1 MEKKIV
7 GIINKHTESQK
18 RICKK
23 YNSDFTQTDEKLF
36 IGIAT
41 DLELEPINGLR
52 HPEHGKMNG
61 WYIWSGEWSNA
72 DDFFKPLC
80 VEHLIEKKPDIIKYL
95 GLGVGFRFLTD
106 KKGYE
111 DVWFDQNITELK

>member
-7 GIINKHTESQK
+7 GIINNHTESQK

-80 VEHLIEKKPDIIKYL
+80 LEHLIEKKPDIIKYL
-95 GLGVGFRFLTD
+95 GLDVGFRFLID

>member
-72 DDFFKPLC
+72 DAFFKPLC
-80 VEHLIEKKPDIIKYL
+80 LEHLIEKKPDIIKYL
-95 GLGVGFRFLTD
+95 GLDVGFRFLID

>member
-7 GIINKHTESQK
+7 GIINNHTESQK

-23 YNSDFTQTDEKLF
+23 YFSDFTQTDEKLF

-80 VEHLIEKKPDIIKYL
+80 LEHLIEKKPDIIKYL
-95 GLGVGFRFLTD
+95 GLDVGFRFLTD

>member
-1 MEKKIV
+1 MENKLV
-7 GIINKHTESQK
+7 GILNKHTESQK
-18 RICKK
+18 RICEK
-23 YNSDFTQTDEKLF
+23 YNSDFTQIDEKLF
-36 IGIAT
+36 IGVAT

-52 HPEHGKMNG
+52 HPKHGKMNG
-61 WYIWSGEWSNA
+61 WYIWTGEWSNS

-80 VEHLIEKKPDIIKYL
+80 LEHLIERKPDIIKYL
-95 GLGVGFRFLTD
+95 GLDVGFRFLTD

>member
-1 MEKKIV
+1 MDKKLI

-23 YNSDFTQTDEKLF
+23 YNSDFTQIDEKLF
-36 IGIAT
+36 VGIAT

-80 VEHLIEKKPDIIKYL
+80 LEHLIEKKPDIIKYL
-95 GLGVGFRFLTD
+95 GLDVGFRFLTD